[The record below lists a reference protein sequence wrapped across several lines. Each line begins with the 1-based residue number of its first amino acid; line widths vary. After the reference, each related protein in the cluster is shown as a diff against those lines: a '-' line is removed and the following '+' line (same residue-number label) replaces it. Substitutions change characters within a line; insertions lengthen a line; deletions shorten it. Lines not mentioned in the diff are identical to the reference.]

1 MILSM
6 TGFGR
11 GEAQGNIYSIVTEAR
26 SVNNRFLEVS
36 IRAPKLI
43 SLRDQELKEVVRRY
57 LSRGKV
63 NITITLETADDGTAP
78 IAVNP
83 SQAKAFYTLL
93 NDLRKTLKLRETV
106 KLQHILQFSE
116 IFDSNSEDTLAD
128 EEWDAVLRSVD
139 TALQQLQAMRMN
151 EGTELERDLKT
162 RIENIASTVDG
173 IEEKSKD
180 RIPQERERLRERVYT
195 LLNTDEVDEQRLELE
210 LVLLSE
216 KLDVTEECV
225 RLRSHLKFFKDTLD
239 SDVPGGR
246 KLNFLIQEL
255 HREINTI
262 GSKAS
267 DTEISRSVIGMKEE
281 IERIREQIQNIE

>member
-1 MILSM
+1 M

-11 GEAQGNIYSIVTEAR
+11 GEAQGKIYSIVTEAR

-36 IRAPKLI
+36 IRAPKLV

-83 SQAKAFYTLL
+83 SQAKAYYTLL

-116 IFDSNSEDTLAD
+116 IFDSNSEDSLAD

-151 EGTELERDLKT
+151 EGNELERDLKT
-162 RIENIASTVDG
+162 RIENIAGTVDG
-173 IEEKSKD
+173 IEEKSKH

-246 KLNFLIQEL
+246 KLNFLIQEM